1 MRIAIIPARGGSK
14 RIPRKNIKLF
24 SGKPMISFA
33 IEAAFNSNLFDE
45 VIVSTDDNETSEL
58 AKKYNA
64 TTPFI
69 RPANLSDDYTPTV
82 PVVSHAIHELEKSG
96 KIVTAACC
104 IYPCVP
110 LLNEVDIRD
119 SWQLLQKASSFYSFP
134 IAEFPSAI
142 QRALKRNLNGVI
154 EPFSPDYTQIRTQDL
169 EPAYY
174 DAGLFY
180 WGWRDSWIKQHEIH
194 PNGVGLVIPNW
205 RAVDIDNSDDWTRAE
220 LMFQTLKN
228 A

>member
-1 MRIAIIPARGGSK
+1 MRIAVIPARGGSK

-33 IEAAFNSNLFDE
+33 IEAAFGSGLFDE
-45 VIVSTDDNETSEL
+45 VIVSTDDEEISEL
-58 AKKYNA
+58 AEKYNA

-69 RPANLSDDYTPTV
+69 RPANLADDYTPTV
-82 PVVSHAIHELEKSG
+82 PVISHAIQELEKSG
-96 KIVTAACC
+96 KIITAACC

-110 LLNEVDIRD
+110 LIDEVDIRS
-119 SWQLLQKASSFYSFP
+119 SWQLLKKSSSFYSFP
-134 IAEFPSAI
+134 IAEFPSVV
-142 QRALKRNLNGVI
+142 QRALKRNPNGVI
-154 EPFSPDYTQIRTQDL
+154 DPFFPDYTKTRTQDL
-169 EPAYY
+169 ELAYY
-174 DAGLFY
+174 DVGLFY
-180 WGWRDSWIKQHEIH
+180 WGWRDAWVEQHEIH
-194 PNGVGLVIPNW
+194 RNGVGLVIPTW